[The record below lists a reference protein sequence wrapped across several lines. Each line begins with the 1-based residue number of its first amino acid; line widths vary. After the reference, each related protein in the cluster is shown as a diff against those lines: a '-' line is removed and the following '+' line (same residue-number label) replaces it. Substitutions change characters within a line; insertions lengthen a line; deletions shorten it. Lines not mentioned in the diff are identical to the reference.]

1 MAFTGKSGLF
11 AAVHENGINKTIGQL
26 MLQRPSLFNYA
37 TLLFTQA
44 LSTQF
49 CQPIAPPPGGGPLFT
64 VESPLPVLGAPKPVG
79 LDWCLQL
86 SNVSIDLYAGHTLTL
101 PPELDPIGFQ
111 QFALHLRACFGLAC
125 PSDLVVENL
134 AAEME
139 AAVAE
144 SVLRAA
150 EPPAPPPP
158 TTSPPVSGGGV
169 QPALAARAVGGTNA
183 PTVPSVNVL
192 CNCLDVF
199 GVGHFERG
207 TVAGVRGQFLK
218 TRLDDLEVVDLVT
231 DPPSNLESMLEC
243 YLKVV
248 LRLGVLPRLIV
259 PMQSLVLNITQM
271 LQANSTSIGQ
281 HVTVVPATDVPNN
294 PDVEDDQIKVFF
306 NLKVQ

>member
-1 MAFTGKSGLF
+1 M
-11 AAVHENGINKTIGQL
+11 
-26 MLQRPSLFNYA
+26 
-37 TLLFTQA
+37 
-44 LSTQF
+44 
-49 CQPIAPPPGGGPLFT
+49 
-64 VESPLPVLGAPKPVG
+64 LGAPKPVG

-86 SNVSIDLYAGHTLTL
+86 SNVSIDLYPGHTLTL

-192 CNCLDVF
+192 CSCLDVF